1 MTRMSTRNGPNARA
15 HASGESGRG
24 EGRAD
29 PAVQAIGRKTM
40 RYSRAEYAK
49 VLALQEE
56 VARADADYQRLR
68 NAYMEIVQNDPT
80 HEVALA
86 MIGADMDRAHARLQ
100 ALIGLP
106 RLPFTHEPSAV
117 MRREA
122 QRLADE
128 KH

>member
-1 MTRMSTRNGPNARA
+1 MSTRTGPHARA
-15 HASGESGRG
+15 NATEDDRPASAGS
-24 EGRAD
+24 
-29 PAVQAIGRKTM
+29 KTA

-49 VLALQEE
+49 VMALQEE

-68 NAYMEIVQNDPT
+68 NAYLEIVRNEPT

-106 RLPFTHEPSAV
+106 RLPFTHEPSTV